1 MEYEKQ
7 ILVEIKA
14 LGGKLYRVGGCVRDS
29 FLGVTPK
36 DIDYLVTGLE
46 LQEIFEI
53 VSKFGKANEVGKSFG
68 IVTVTIDGESYDF
81 ALPRTEHSTGDGHR
95 DFNVKTDKSLSVE
108 EDLSRRDGTFN
119 AIAMDVE
126 TGEFIDPFD
135 GIGDLQRKVIK
146 AVRDPYERFEED
158 PLRILRFVQFASR
171 FKFSIEEKTFEAMK
185 MKAETVLTCASE
197 RIHAEFMKAF
207 EKSGSTETL
216 CEILMESG
224 LDHVLFGDDFDPMSI
239 SLKDLPS
246 DVKADVAFISMF
258 ARGGDLK
265 HFSPTLHQL
274 ELLKVYKGFS
284 EDSVPFTYLKDRKY
298 LEILF
303 QLFRIIS
310 PSKTLEIS
318 RLMGLPLFP
327 KDLSIDGTEL
337 MSMGLAGPAIG
348 KAQKEMLSLI
358 YHKKLR
364 DSREDV
370 LDFIKYYLKRE

>member
-1 MEYEKQ
+1 MEHEKQ
-7 ILVEIKA
+7 ILAEIKA

-29 FLGVTPK
+29 FLGIAPK
-36 DIDYLVTGLE
+36 DIDYLCTGLE
-46 LQEIFEI
+46 LSEIHDI

-95 DFNVKTDKSLSVE
+95 EFDIKTDKNLSVE
-108 EDLSRRDGTFN
+108 EDQSRRDASFN
-119 AIAMDVE
+119 AIAMDIE

-135 GIGDLQRKVIK
+135 GIGDLHRKVIK
-146 AVRDPYERFEED
+146 AVRDPFERFEED

-171 FKFSIEEKTFEAMK
+171 FGFAIEHGTFRAMK
-185 MKAETVLTCASE
+185 FKAPTVLSCASE
-197 RIHAEFMKAF
+197 RIHAEFIKAF
-207 EKSGSTETL
+207 EKSPSTTSLCDILKDTQLGS
-216 CEILMESG
+216 
-224 LDHVLFGDDFDPMSI
+224 VLFGDDFDPISI

-246 DVKADVAFISMF
+246 EFKSDVAFLAMF
-258 ARGGDLK
+258 AHGGDLK

-274 ELLKVYKGFS
+274 EMLKVFKGFS
-284 EDSVPFTYLKDRKY
+284 EDAVPFTYLKDRKY

-303 QLFRIIS
+303 QLFGIIK

-327 KDLSIDGTEL
+327 KDLPIDGTEL

-348 KAQKEMLSLI
+348 KAQKEMLTLI
-358 YHKKLR
+358 FQGKM
-364 DSREDV
+364 DSTREDV
-370 LDFIKYYLKRE
+370 LHFLSK

>member
-1 MEYEKQ
+1 MEHEKQ

-29 FLGVTPK
+29 FLGVEPK
-36 DIDYLVTGLE
+36 DIDYLCTGLE
-46 LQEIFEI
+46 LSEIHDI

-95 DFNVKTDKSLSVE
+95 QFDVKTDKSLSVE
-108 EDLSRRDGTFN
+108 DDLSRRDCCAN
-119 AIAMDVE
+119 AIAMDIE

-135 GIGDLQRKVIK
+135 GIGDLHRKLIR
-146 AVRDPYERFEED
+146 AVRDPFERFEED

-171 FKFSIEEKTFEAMK
+171 FRFAIEYGTFQAMK
-185 MKAETVLTCASE
+185 FKAPTVLTCASE

-207 EKSGSTETL
+207 EKSDSTETL
-216 CEILMESG
+216 CDILMESG
-224 LDHVLFGDDFDPMSI
+224 LDRTLFGDDFDPMHI

-246 DVKADVAFISMF
+246 EMKADVAFLAMF
-258 ARGGDLK
+258 AHGGDLK

-274 ELLKVYKGFS
+274 EMLKVFKGFS
-284 EDSVPFTYLKDRKY
+284 EDAVPFTYLKDRKY

-310 PSKTLEIS
+310 PSKALEIS
-318 RLMGLPLFP
+318 RLMGVPLFP
-327 KDLSIDGTEL
+327 KDLPIDGTEL

-348 KAQKEMLSLI
+348 KAQKEMLTLI
-358 YHKKLR
+358 FQGKMDR
-364 DSREDV
+364 TREDV
-370 LDFIKYYLKRE
+370 LHFLSK

>member
-1 MEYEKQ
+1 MEHEKQ
-7 ILVEIKA
+7 ILAEIKA

-46 LQEIFEI
+46 LQEILEI

-68 IVTVTIDGESYDF
+68 IVTVTIGDESYDF
-81 ALPRTEHSTGDGHR
+81 ALPRIEHSTGDGHR
-95 DFNVKTDKSLSVE
+95 AFEVKTDKNLSVE
-108 EDLSRRDGTFN
+108 VDISRRDATMN

-146 AVRDPYERFEED
+146 AVRDPYGRFEED
-158 PLRILRFVQFASR
+158 PLRILRAVQFASR
-171 FKFSIEEKTFEAMK
+171 FGFAIEHGTFRAMK
-185 MKAETVLTCASE
+185 FKAPTVLTCASE

-207 EKSGSTETL
+207 EKSPSTTSLCGILEDSGLGST
-216 CEILMESG
+216 
-224 LDHVLFGDDFDPMSI
+224 LFGDDFDPMPI

-246 DVKADVAFISMF
+246 EIKSDVAFMAMF

-284 EDSVPFTYLKDRKY
+284 EDAIPFTYLKDRKY

-303 QLFRIIS
+303 QYYRIVDKHIT
-310 PSKTLEIS
+310 PEITQ
-318 RLMGLPLFP
+318 LMKLPLFP
-327 KDLSIDGTEL
+327 KDLPIDGTEL
-337 MSMGLAGPAIG
+337 MSMGVRRSCHWKSSEGNAHP
-348 KAQKEMLSLI
+348 
-358 YHKKLR
+358 HFP
-364 DSREDV
+364 REG
-370 LDFIKYYLKRE
+370 RQQS

>member
-1 MEYEKQ
+1 MEHEKQ

-29 FLGVTPK
+29 FLGLTPK
-36 DIDYLVTGLE
+36 DIDYLVTGIE
-46 LQEIFEI
+46 LQEIYDI

-81 ALPRTEHSTGDGHR
+81 ALPRTEHSTGDGHK
-95 DFNVKTDKSLSVE
+95 DFQVKTDKSLSVE
-108 EDLSRRDGTFN
+108 EDIMRRDASFN
-119 AIAMDVE
+119 AIAMDIE
-126 TGEFIDPFD
+126 TGEFIDPFN
-135 GIGDLQRKVIK
+135 GIGDLQRKLIR
-146 AVRDPYERFEED
+146 AVRDPFERFEED

-171 FKFSIEEKTFEAMK
+171 FGFTIEDKTFEAMK
-185 MKAETVLTCASE
+185 MKADTVLTCASE

-207 EKSGSTETL
+207 EKSDYTETL
-216 CEILMESG
+216 CDILMESG
-224 LDHVLFGDDFDPMSI
+224 LDRILFGDDFDPMSI

-246 DVKADVAFISMF
+246 EFKSDLAFLAMF

-274 ELLKVYKGFS
+274 EMLKVFKGFS

-310 PSKTLEIS
+310 PSKTFEIS
-318 RLMGLPLFP
+318 RLMKLPLFP
-327 KDLSIDGTEL
+327 KDLPIDGTEM
-337 MSMGLAGPAIG
+337 MSMGLTGPAIG
-348 KAQKEMLSLI
+348 KAQKEMLTLI
-358 YHKKLR
+358 FQGR
-364 DSREDV
+364 MDSTREDV
-370 LDFIKYYLKRE
+370 LHFLSK

>member
-1 MEYEKQ
+1 MEHEKQ

-29 FLGVTPK
+29 FLGLTPK
-36 DIDYLVTGLE
+36 DIDYLVTGIE
-46 LQEIFEI
+46 LQEIYDI

-81 ALPRTEHSTGDGHR
+81 ALPRTEHSTGDGHK
-95 DFNVKTDKSLSVE
+95 DFQVKTDKSLSVE
-108 EDLSRRDGTFN
+108 EDIMRRDASFN
-119 AIAMDVE
+119 AIAMDIE

-135 GIGDLQRKVIK
+135 GISDLHRKLIR
-146 AVRDPYERFEED
+146 AVRDPFERFEED

-171 FKFSIEEKTFEAMK
+171 FGFAIEDKTFEAMK
-185 MKAETVLTCASE
+185 MKADTVLTCASE

-207 EKSGSTETL
+207 EKSDSTETL
-216 CEILMESG
+216 CDILMESG
-224 LDHVLFGDDFDPMSI
+224 LDRILFGDDFDPMCL

-246 DVKADVAFISMF
+246 EFKSEVAFLAMF

-274 ELLKVYKGFS
+274 ELLKVYRGFS
-284 EDSVPFTYLKDRKY
+284 EDAIPFKYLKDRKY

-303 QLFRIIS
+303 QLFRIIK

-318 RLMGLPLFP
+318 RLMKLPLFP
-327 KDLSIDGTEL
+327 KDLPIDGTEL

-348 KAQKEMLSLI
+348 KAQKEMLTLI
-358 YHKKLR
+358 FQGKM
-364 DSREDV
+364 DSTREDV
-370 LDFIKYYLKRE
+370 LHFLSK